1 MFSVAPDG
9 RPLGSPP
16 YELVLLRA
24 SVALPFFDTRALPI
38 LAVHLL
44 SHGLDSPGLLRL
56 ALMSTEPFDP
66 RDAHEAAEQA
76 AAELDSTKMSREEAS
91 AVLLSAL
98 VGTVLGGDHAER
110 AATDLAWQVL
120 MSVGFSPREGRLGEL
135 GYLNDTWDAGWA
147 GPNDK
152 IAARVRAILDEAR
165 ESGPLGRDVDVDLLR
180 SLMPLR
186 QPPAP

>member
-1 MFSVAPDG
+1 MCLVATEG

-24 SVALPFFDTRALPI
+24 SVALPFFDTRGLPV
-38 LAVHLL
+38 LAEHLL

-76 AAELDSTKMSREEAS
+76 AAELDPTKMSRDEAS
-91 AVLLSAL
+91 DVLLSAIA
-98 VGTVLGGDHAER
+98 GTVLASGHAER

-120 MSVGFSPREGRLGEL
+120 MFVGFSVREGKLCEL
-135 GYLNDTWDAGWA
+135 GYLNDTWNAGWA
-147 GPNDK
+147 GPNDE
-152 IAARVRAILDEAR
+152 IAARVRAILEEAR

-180 SLMPLR
+180 SLMPFR
-186 QPPAP
+186 QPPAR

>member
-9 RPLGSPP
+9 RQLGSQP

-24 SVALPFFDTRALPI
+24 SVALPFFDTRALPV
-38 LAVHLL
+38 LAEHLL

-76 AAELDSTKMSREEAS
+76 AAELDSTKMSRDEAGD
-91 AVLLSAL
+91 VLLSAIA
-98 VGTVLGGDHAER
+98 GTVLGSGHEER

-120 MSVGFSPREGRLGEL
+120 MSVGYSLRERRLCEL

-147 GPNDK
+147 GSNDE
-152 IAARVRAILDEAR
+152 IAARVRAVLEEAR

-180 SLMPLR
+180 SLIPFR
-186 QPPAP
+186 QPPAR